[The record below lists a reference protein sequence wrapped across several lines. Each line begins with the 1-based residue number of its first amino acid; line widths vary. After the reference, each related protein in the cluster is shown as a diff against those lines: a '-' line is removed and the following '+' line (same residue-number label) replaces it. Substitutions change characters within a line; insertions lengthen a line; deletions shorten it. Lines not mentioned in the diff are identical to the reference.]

1 MTVYIGIDLTAGQRP
16 SSLAA
21 LDAAARLLA
30 QGEALA
36 DADIRAWVATYPA
49 TIVAMD
55 APLSL
60 PLGLCCLEAS
70 CDCRPVGPDSYGGR
84 ACERA
89 LSRLGIGCYY
99 TTKRSIIKAMV
110 YRAIALKAT
119 LEADG
124 HRVIEVYPHASRARL
139 FGKLPKKSTAAGRS
153 ATQQGLMSLV
163 AGLSSPDEELLGH
176 DTLDAVLAAYTGW
189 LFARGQ
195 AVALGDPA
203 EGLLYIP
210 A

>member
-21 LDAAARLLA
+21 LAGAAHLLA
-30 QGEALA
+30 QGEALT

-49 TIVAMD
+49 VVAAID

-70 CDCRPVGPDSYGGR
+70 CDCRPVGPGSYGGR

-110 YRAIALKAT
+110 YRAIALKAA

-124 HRVIEVYPHASRARL
+124 HRVIEVYPHASRVRL
-139 FGKLPKKSTAAGRS
+139 FGKLPKKSTAAGR
-153 ATQQGLMSLV
+153 ATTQQGLMTLAS
-163 AGLSSPDEELLGH
+163 GLPSPDDDLLGH
-176 DTLDAVLAAYTGW
+176 DALDAALAAYTGW

-195 AVALGDPA
+195 AVALGDPG